1 MPFITWQVGVWPQ
14 WLQESVSPELDRARA
29 MGSLAHGILPRNSM
43 FSSPPSCPSWSISID
58 LKFTHLHR
66 IFPNICNYNNHMFVS
81 SNQCLNLLK
90 QITFPYSIIDNRAL
104 LGNASHLSLS
114 PVRSIPL
121 TVLCNFL
128 PHPIFPLLGG
138 SLILTLQGCDHSS
151 EGRSPHGHS
160 MATVA

>member
-1 MPFITWQVGVWPQ
+1 
-14 WLQESVSPELDRARA
+14 
-29 MGSLAHGILPRNSM
+29 
-43 FSSPPSCPSWSISID
+43 
-58 LKFTHLHR
+58 
-66 IFPNICNYNNHMFVS
+66 MFVS

-138 SLILTLQGCDHSS
+138 SLILTHQGCDHSS